1 MKTIFN
7 LIALTLFCLP
17 GIAGSQIVK
26 HKTLA
31 EAKAAATGVSEK
43 NANKNSSNY
52 AININGPQNLVIL
65 TTDSLKLQT
74 TKTLP
79 NNTNAS
85 NTIDINGQG
94 NTVAISQNTKNN
106 KVVISQNGN
115 NNSVKISQS
124 SNQP

>member
-1 MKTIFN
+1 MKTIF
-7 LIALTLFCLP
+7 TLFAMSFFCLI
-17 GIAGSQIVK
+17 GIVGSESVNHKKPVK
-26 HKTLA
+26 
-31 EAKAAATGVSEK
+31 AKAAATGVSEK

-52 AININGPQNLVIL
+52 AININGPQNLVIV
-65 TTDSLKLQT
+65 TTDSLKVQT

-79 NNTNAS
+79 NKANAS

-115 NNSVKISQS
+115 NNTVKISQS
-124 SNQP
+124 SIQP

>member
-17 GIAGSQIVK
+17 GIAGSQTVK

-65 TTDSLKLQT
+65 TTDSLNIQT
-74 TKTLP
+74 TKTLL
-79 NNTNAS
+79 NNTNAN
-85 NTIDINGQG
+85 NTIDINGKG
-94 NTVAISQNTKNN
+94 NTAAINQENKNS
-106 KVVISQNGN
+106 KIVISQNGN
-115 NNSVKISQS
+115 NNSIKISQS
-124 SNQP
+124 SNKP

>member
-17 GIAGSQIVK
+17 GIAGSQTVK

-52 AININGPQNLVIL
+52 AININGPQNLVII
-65 TTDSLKLQT
+65 TTDSLKIQT

-79 NNTNAS
+79 NKTNTEN
-85 NTIDINGQG
+85 IVDINGQG
-94 NTVAISQNTKNN
+94 NTVAISQENKNN
-106 KVVISQNGN
+106 KIAISQNGN
-115 NNSVKISQS
+115 NNSVKIVQS
-124 SNQP
+124 SNKP